1 MIIYRIGKKKFILDL
16 TGQGAQ
22 LIGRRWN
29 SRGIPMVYTSHSR
42 ALCTVE
48 VAVHMPAGV
57 LPLGLEL
64 VTILIPEDVLIK
76 ELLAGDL
83 PADWRSFPYAR
94 STQQIGD
101 SFILKNEFLVMKVPS
116 AAIPGDFNYLINPR
130 HPDIQRVGIIKRE
143 PYSFDER
150 LFKR

>member
-1 MIIYRIGKKKFILDL
+1 MIVYRIGKSKFILDL

-48 VAVHMPAGV
+48 VAVHMPAGL
-57 LPLGLEL
+57 LPTGFEL
-64 VTILIPEDVLIK
+64 ISIHIPEDVLIK
-76 ELLAGDL
+76 ELLTRDL
-83 PADWRSFPYAR
+83 PSDWRSFPFAR
-94 STQQIGD
+94 STQKIGD
-101 SFILKNEFLVMKVPS
+101 SFILMNEFLVMKVPS

-130 HPDIQRVGIIKRE
+130 HPDIQRVSIIQRE